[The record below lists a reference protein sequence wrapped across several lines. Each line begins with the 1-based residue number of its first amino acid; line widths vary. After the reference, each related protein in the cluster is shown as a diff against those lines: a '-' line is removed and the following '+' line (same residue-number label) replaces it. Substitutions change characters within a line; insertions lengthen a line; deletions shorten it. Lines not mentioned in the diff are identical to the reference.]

1 MAKFALKKKKRSR
14 DADEKNR
21 RPRFNF
27 NNIMETVIDL
37 IKNSQ
42 RTAFSFEIL
51 PPLKG
56 NSIQSV
62 YQVIDKLREF
72 EPKSTQIGRASC
84 RERV

>member
-21 RPRFNF
+21 RLRFNF

-42 RTAFSFEIL
+42 CTAFSFEIL

-72 EPKSTQIGRASC
+72 EPKYINITFHHSEVI
-84 RERV
+84 